1 LDEKI
6 RPVSPVHE
14 LPGTGFSFG
23 EFRLEPDG
31 TLFRG
36 MAVIHLPPKELTAL
50 RILLA
55 HAGQVVTPAQLRKE
69 LWGDVNVT
77 DESVPK
83 CLSSLR
89 ARLAPDEFIQ
99 TVYKRGYRFS
109 AEVQQHAAQRA
120 ESAPRLS
127 ILPFEIGFGF
137 PEHLALAVVEETADR
152 LVNLRPAPV
161 SVIARD
167 SVFTLAA
174 KGRTAQQIGEALH
187 ADLILTGTL
196 RALPAHFRLRA
207 RMIRVEDGTEIWI
220 EDLLVE
226 RAQAGML
233 AGELVERLAFRFGS
247 GPLSLAAEAAPA
259 QQTVWSPQ
267 RREAYDLYRRARHE
281 LQTFER
287 HRMQDGLQH
296 LLRATELDPSLTS
309 AQVSLVHLCC
319 AQAMLGFMSP
329 AVAAEN
335 VRRAAELV
343 PADSEFEEAIQPA
356 LGWIHFHVDRN
367 LSRALHAFSRCADLP
382 HDSWTLRLRVM
393 FALSRH
399 RWNEAIALL
408 EDALRVD
415 PFSPWL
421 HARLGWAFHLAGE
434 GQKSVEQVDR
444 MLAMFSEDDG
454 IAMYGAAILSFHGDR
469 ERGVKLAAEL
479 AKAHPYFDLAA
490 AVHAYAL
497 ANAGRSDEARTVLE
511 RLQWLGRERFVNRSF
526 TPAAYLA
533 LGDRETALEELRA
546 AEQSRCPWFFQMLA
560 DPRLHG
566 LRSDPEFARMEK
578 ILVGMEAAAARDSSN

>member
-1 LDEKI
+1 MGPLSAE
-6 RPVSPVHE
+6 HE
-14 LPGTGFSFG
+14 LPETGFSFG
-23 EFRLEPDG
+23 DFRLEPDG

-36 MAVIHLPPKELTAL
+36 LAVIHLPPKELAAL
-50 RILLA
+50 RMLLA
-55 HAGQVVTPAQLRKE
+55 HPGQIVTPAQLRKE
-69 LWGDVNVT
+69 LWGDTQVT

-89 ARLAPDEFIQ
+89 ARLAPAEFIQ
-99 TVYKRGYRFS
+99 TVYKRGYRLS
-109 AEVQQHAAQRA
+109 VEVQRHSPRKA
-120 ESAPRLS
+120 EIALRLA
-127 ILPFEIGFGF
+127 IVPFEIGFGF

-174 KGRTAQQIGEALH
+174 GGRTAQQIGETLR
-187 ADLILTGTL
+187 ADLVLTGTL

-220 EDLLVE
+220 EDLLVG
-226 RAQAGML
+226 RSQAGML
-233 AGELVERLAFRFGS
+233 AHELVERLVFRFGS
-247 GPLSLAAEAAPA
+247 GRLSLAAEAAP
-259 QQTVWSPQ
+259 THEVDETPQ
-267 RREAYDLYRRARHE
+267 CREAYDLYMRARLE

-296 LLRATELDPSLTS
+296 LLRATELDPSLAS
-309 AQVSLVHLCC
+309 AQVSLAHLCC

-335 VRRAAELV
+335 VRRAAESV
-343 PADSEFEEAIQPA
+343 PADSEFAEAIQPA

-367 LSRALHAFSRCADLP
+367 LSAALQAFSRSERLR
-382 HDSWTLRLRVM
+382 HDPWTVRLRVM

-399 RWNEAIALL
+399 RWDEAIALL
-408 EDALRVD
+408 ENALRVD

-434 GQKSVEQVDR
+434 GRKSVERVDR
-444 MLAMFSEDDG
+444 TLAMFPDDDG
-454 IAMYGAAILSFHGDR
+454 IALYGAVILSFHSDR
-469 ERGVKLAAEL
+469 ERGVNLAEGL

-497 ANAGRSDEARTVLE
+497 ANAGRSDEARVILE

-533 LGDRETALEELRA
+533 LGDHETALKELRA

-560 DPRLHG
+560 DPRLQ
-566 LRSDPEFARMEK
+566 LLKKYPEFGRMEG
-578 ILVGMEAAAARDSSN
+578 ILAGMEAGAAGSSN